1 MSTLTFTDRTAT
13 GLIGQSLPTASY
25 LAPHR
30 FDVHTISDLRVWAD
44 ERSAA
49 GHHSLTIDASAVR
62 FVDAATVEAIDE
74 LNAALPHRDIVIA
87 SPSIAMELTL
97 EFLRPVATLAA
108 VA

>member
-1 MSTLTFTDRTAT
+1 MSTLTFTDRTAAD
-13 GLIGQSLPTASY
+13 LIGQPLPIASF

-49 GHHSLTIDASAVR
+49 GHHNLTIDASAVR

-74 LNAALPHRDIVIA
+74 LHAALPHRDLVIT

-97 EFLRPVATLAA
+97 EFLRPTRTLAA